1 MNIGVF
7 TIMLRNGGTERVVAQ
22 LSRIWTALGH
32 DVVFFTLE
40 RRHESDFPHECVAR
54 ECAAGG
60 CWKVD
65 DVERLQKKYALD
77 LVIVNGGWNNDWVC
91 PVLCRFKELRVR
103 TLAIL
108 HHAFNNWA
116 FSGCNI
122 GDFDKEE
129 LLVHLD
135 CLVCVDKM
143 QALWWSRRHP
153 CVAYMPNPVSF
164 DFTADSSRKS
174 SDETNHSIVWVGR
187 VGDVGK
193 RINLA
198 IEVFREVRKKNPDA
212 TMTVVGAL
220 PKGWKCNDPGI
231 VCTGYAPNGQQYVQ
245 SAAVHLLTTL
255 WEVTVPQ
262 VVLEAMAMGVPT
274 VAFDLPALRGEEGV
288 YLGRN
293 IAEVANLIS
302 SAFSEPDRFDVPN
315 GRRLLEK
322 RNEDVGMRWEEL
334 FAAFST
340 GDVSKYLASMS
351 EEYKN
356 LKEYAR
362 LVDEIQRSEAFIV
375 EKQIPTLNKIRRWQA
390 RWERLKKMVRL

>member
-22 LSRIWTALGH
+22 LSRLWTTLGH
-32 DVVFFTLE
+32 NVVFFTLE
-40 RRHESDFPHECVAR
+40 QRHESDFPHECVAR
-54 ECAAGG
+54 ECAASG
-60 CWKVD
+60 CWKAD
-65 DVERLQKKYALD
+65 DVEWLQKKFALD

-91 PVLCRFKELRVR
+91 PVVCRFKELNVR
-103 TLAIL
+103 TLVIL

-116 FSGCNI
+116 FSGSNI

-129 LLVHLD
+129 LLAHLD

-164 DFTADSSRKS
+164 DPTPDSSRKGS
-174 SDETNHSIVWVGR
+174 GKANHSIVWVGR

-193 RINLA
+193 RVNLA
-198 IEVFREVRKKNPDA
+198 IEVFREVKKKTPDA
-212 TMTVVGAL
+212 TMTVVGSL
-220 PKGWKCNDPGI
+220 PKGWECKEPGI
-231 VCTGYAPNGQQYVQ
+231 VCTGYVPNGQGYVQ

-262 VVLEAMAMGVPT
+262 VVLEATAMGVPT
-274 VAFDLPALRGEEGV
+274 VAFDLPVLRDEEGI

-293 IAEVANLIS
+293 IAEVADTIS
-302 SAFSEPDRFDVPN
+302 SVFAEPDRFDVTN

-322 RNEDVGMRWEEL
+322 RNEDVGKRWEGL
-334 FAAFST
+334 FASFEVGGVA
-340 GDVSKYLASMS
+340 KYLASMS

-356 LKEYAR
+356 LNEYAR
-362 LVDEIQRSEAFIV
+362 LVDEVQRSEAFIV
-375 EKQIPTLNKIRRWQA
+375 GKQIPTLNKVRRWQA

>member
-274 VAFDLPALRGEEGV
+274 VAFDLPVLRGEEGV

-375 EKQIPTLNKIRRWQA
+375 EKQIPTLNKVRCWQA
-390 RWERLKKMVRL
+390 KWEHLKKMVRL

>member
-32 DVVFFTLE
+32 NIVFFTLE
-40 RRHESDFPHECVAR
+40 QRHESDFPHECVAR
-54 ECAAGG
+54 EYAAGG
-60 CWKVD
+60 CWKAD

-91 PVLCRFKELRVR
+91 PVLCRFKELNVR
-103 TLAIL
+103 TLTIL

-135 CLVCVDKM
+135 CLICVDKM

-153 CVAYMPNPVSF
+153 CVAYMPNPVSI
-164 DFTADSSRKS
+164 ASMPDSCCKRSGKA
-174 SDETNHSIVWVGR
+174 NHSIVWVGR

-193 RINLA
+193 RVNLA
-198 IEVFREVRKKNPDA
+198 IEVFREVRKKTPDA

-231 VCTGYAPNGQQYVQ
+231 ICMGYVPNCHEHVQ

-262 VVLEAMAMGVPT
+262 VVLEATAMGVPT
-274 VAFDLPALRGEEGV
+274 VAFDLPVLRGEEGI

-293 IAEVANLIS
+293 IAEVADMIS
-302 SAFSEPDRFDVPN
+302 SVFAAPDRFHVTN
-315 GRRLLEK
+315 GRRLLGK
-322 RNEDVGMRWEEL
+322 RNEDVGKRWEGL
-334 FAAFST
+334 LAAFAT
-340 GDVSKYLASMS
+340 GDVSKYLTLMS
-351 EEYKN
+351 QEYKN
-356 LKEYAR
+356 LGEYER
-362 LVDEIQRSEAFIV
+362 LVDEIQRSEMFIA
-375 EKQIPTLNKIRRWQA
+375 EKQIPALNKVRRWQA
-390 RWERLKKMVRL
+390 RWEHFKKMVRL